1 MTAELFNPSE
11 IGMKQVTPNW
21 FLSRDADPMALRL
34 FERHY
39 SCTNKNRKA
48 KGFCGPGQK
57 LVLISGEGDA
67 IFAWVKS
74 VYGRQDNQVG
84 INCSVFRNESNILA
98 SILIKEAV
106 IAAYDK
112 WGVQR
117 CFTFVNP
124 EKVTSK
130 NPGCCF
136 KKAGW
141 KRCGMTKG
149 GLIIMEY
156 LPK

>member
-1 MTAELFNPSE
+1 M
-11 IGMKQVTPNW
+11 
-21 FLSRDADPMALRL
+21 
-34 FERHY
+34 
-39 SCTNKNRKA
+39 
-48 KGFCGPGQK
+48 
-57 LVLISGEGDA
+57 
-67 IFAWVKS
+67 FAWVKN
-74 VYGRQDNQVG
+74 VYRQDNQVG

-149 GLIIMEY
+149 GLIVMEY